1 MNNLNKFQTLFI
13 LLAILLGLLLGQ
25 FSAVEQNAEVFIVP
39 ALVLM
44 LYGLF
49 LTIPLQSIRASW
61 RNKKFLTT
69 TIGINFLWSPLL
81 AFGLGALFLSDHPAL
96 WIGFMLLMVTP
107 CTDWYLIFTAMAK
120 GNVTLATSVLPMNLL
135 LQIVLLPIYILVFA
149 GSFQLISFETLL
161 SSIVIVFALP
171 FLVAGVTRFF
181 LSEKKLEG
189 WVRVWDHAQVY
200 FLMLA
205 IVAMFSSQGS
215 LLVQNVE
222 VIGLLFIP
230 IVLFFIVN
238 FFVGKWTNRLWRF
251 NYPDS
256 VSLQMTIIARNS
268 PVALAFAVAVFP
280 DTPLVAL
287 ALVIG
292 PLIELPIL
300 ALLARVLLRSRA

>member
-1 MNNLNKFQTLFI
+1 
-13 LLAILLGLLLGQ
+13 
-25 FSAVEQNAEVFIVP
+25 
-39 ALVLM
+39 
-44 LYGLF
+44 
-49 LTIPLQSIRASW
+49 
-61 RNKKFLTT
+61 
-69 TIGINFLWSPLL
+69 
-81 AFGLGALFLSDHPAL
+81 
-96 WIGFMLLMVTP
+96 MVTP

-215 LLVQNVE
+215 LLFQNVE

-251 NYPDS
+251 NYADS

-300 ALLARVLLRSRA
+300 AILARVLLRSRA

>member
-25 FSAVEQNAEVFIVP
+25 FSAVEQNADVFIVP

-49 LTIPLQSIRASW
+49 LSIPLQSIRASW
-61 RNKKFLTT
+61 QSKTFLATS
-69 TIGINFLWSPLL
+69 IGINFLWSPLL

-96 WIGFMLLMVTP
+96 WIGFILLMVTP

-135 LQIVLLPIYILVFA
+135 LQIILLPIYILVFA

-171 FLVAGVTRFF
+171 FLAAGVTRFF
-181 LSEKKLEG
+181 LSEKKVEG
-189 WVRVWDHAQVY
+189 WIRVWMVAQVY
-200 FLMLA
+200 FLMIA
-205 IVAMFSSQGS
+205 IVAMFASQGS
-215 LLVQNVE
+215 LLVQSME

-238 FFVGKWTNRLWRF
+238 FFVGKWTNRLCRF
-251 NYPDS
+251 NYADS

-300 ALLARVLLRSRA
+300 ALLARVLLRSRV